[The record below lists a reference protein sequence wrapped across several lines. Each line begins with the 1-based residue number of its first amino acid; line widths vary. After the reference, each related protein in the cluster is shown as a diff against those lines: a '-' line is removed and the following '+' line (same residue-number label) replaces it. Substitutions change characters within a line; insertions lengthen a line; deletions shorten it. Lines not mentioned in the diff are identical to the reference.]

1 MQYLF
6 SWPHQVHDIFYVGI
20 RSYMTI
26 LEKYPE
32 NIPWDLN
39 IVDHK
44 YKSIQWI
51 LTKADMV
58 YTFTRSRIDDK
69 YVFIQK
75 NDGNRK
81 AFKEYEARF
90 TYQRLFDE
98 GYSLAVVS

>member
-1 MQYLF
+1 
-6 SWPHQVHDIFYVGI
+6 
-20 RSYMTI
+20 MTI

-39 IVDHK
+39 VEHRK

-51 LTKADMV
+51 LTKADMAF
-58 YTFTRSRIDDK
+58 TFTRSRIDDK
-69 YVFIQK
+69 YVYIQK
-75 NDGNRK
+75 NDGKRK

-98 GYSLAVVS
+98 GYALAAVSWLKNNSWRWRA

>member
-1 MQYLF
+1 
-6 SWPHQVHDIFYVGI
+6 
-20 RSYMTI
+20 MTI
-26 LEKYPE
+26 KEKYPE

-39 IVDHK
+39 INQGE

-51 LTKADMV
+51 LTKAENV

-69 YVFIQK
+69 YVYIQK
-75 NDGNRK
+75 NDGMKK

-98 GYSLAVVS
+98 GYLLAAIS

>member
-1 MQYLF
+1 
-6 SWPHQVHDIFYVGI
+6 
-20 RSYMTI
+20 MTI

-39 IVDHK
+39 IGQRDQ
-44 YKSIQWI
+44 KSMQWI

-69 YVFIQK
+69 YVYIQK
-75 NDGNRK
+75 NDGNLK
-81 AFKEYEARF
+81 AFKEYDARF

-98 GYSLAVVS
+98 GYSLAAVS